1 MTQNIL
7 ENLGQFMKTKMRF
20 MTWAIGKNLNNKI
33 QTFFLECTNFG
44 VKRFKDIRGENVH
57 LLSTRTFSSITDQ
70 TRLNGSVS

>member
-44 VKRFKDIRGENVH
+44 VKRFKGIRARNVR
-57 LLSTRTFSSITDQ
+57 LLNTGNYSSITDQ